1 MSSNKIIAIGLV
13 SDTHGL
19 VRPEVVTAFKGVDR
33 IIHAGDIDQP
43 QVLEALEEIAP
54 VWAVRGNMDYGRWA
68 QKLPLA
74 DTIEIEGLFLHVL
87 HDLQRM
93 GLDPLASDISAVIS
107 GHTHRPLI
115 EEKQGIIYI
124 NPGSAGYSR
133 SGQPVTVARLS
144 ISRSKLSAEIIE
156 LKC

>member
-1 MSSNKIIAIGLV
+1 MSNNKIITIGLI

-19 VRPEVVTAFKGVDR
+19 VRPEVMTAFKGVDR

-54 VWAVRGNMDYGRWA
+54 VRTVRGNMDYGRWA

-93 GLDPLASDISAVIS
+93 GLDPLAGDISAVIS

-124 NPGSAGYSR
+124 NPGSAGYGR

-144 ISRSKLSAEIIE
+144 ISRSKLAAEIIE